1 MKKIFFLLC
10 GIFFFTLSVSSEVKG
25 RVTDKKGEP
34 IPGANIH
41 WLNTVVGAVS
51 DNLGEFKIQELTGN
65 SRLVI
70 TNIAYRP
77 DTVDVVNAQEYLNV
91 ILNDQIQLS
100 EATVVAKTPGT
111 FKSHISVLQTEKINA
126 AELAKAACCN
136 LSESFETNPSVDVSY
151 SDAATGAKQIK
162 LLGLSGTYV
171 QMLTENIPNLRG
183 ISSAYGLGYIPGPW
197 MESIQV
203 SKGTASVINGY
214 EAITGQINVEYKKP
228 ISNEIASAN
237 MFLSDAGRIEAN
249 LTASA
254 KLSDHLSTSILLHGS
269 DELVALDQNGD
280 NFMDMP
286 MIKQYNLANR
296 WYYKNGKYESQAFL
310 RALSETRMG
319 GQVAGDYHI
328 GIETERYE
336 FFLKNGYIFDSTKG
350 QSIGFIVSGS
360 LHNQDAHYG
369 TKKYD
374 GNQGNLYA
382 NLIYATSFGKQ
393 HKLSTGTS
401 FNLDNYKETLLTN
414 QSSVYP
420 RKEFVPGAFAE
431 YTLNLNDKFIALAG
445 IRADYNSLYGAFVTP
460 RLHLK
465 YNMNEHLHFRAS
477 AGKGFRSPNVLAENN
492 FLLASNRVISIDPN
506 LKMEEAWNYGLSAQS
521 FIPVFDKKI
530 DISAEWYYTDFKQQV
545 VADMDSDPHAVK
557 FSNLDGR
564 SYSSSAQLE
573 VNMELVDGFTLTLAH
588 RLTDVQTTI
597 GGILREKPLTSRSKS
612 LATASYQTPQ
622 KEWQFDF
629 TAQFNGG
636 GRLPDPDTANPLWK
650 TTFDPY
656 TILNAQVTK
665 YFKNWSVY
673 VGSENMTNFMQD
685 NPIIDV
691 QNPLSGNFDASMVW
705 GPVHGVKFYVGFRWA
720 INREN

>member
-10 GIFFFTLSVSSEVKG
+10 GIFFFTLSVVAEVKG

-41 WLNTVVGAVS
+41 WLNTAIGSVS

-70 TNIAYRP
+70 TNIAYSP
-77 DTVDVVNAQEYLNV
+77 DTVDVVNAHEYLNV
-91 ILNDQIQLS
+91 TLIDQIQLS

-269 DELVALDQNGD
+269 NELVALDQNGD

-286 MIKQYNLANR
+286 MIKQYNLA
-296 WYYKNGKYESQAFL
+296 YK
-310 RALSETRMG
+310 
-319 GQVAGDYHI
+319 
-328 GIETERYE
+328 
-336 FFLKNGYIFDSTKG
+336 
-350 QSIGFIVSGS
+350 
-360 LHNQDAHYG
+360 
-369 TKKYD
+369 
-374 GNQGNLYA
+374 
-382 NLIYATSFGKQ
+382 
-393 HKLSTGTS
+393 
-401 FNLDNYKETLLTN
+401 
-414 QSSVYP
+414 
-420 RKEFVPGAFAE
+420 
-431 YTLNLNDKFIALAG
+431 
-445 IRADYNSLYGAFVTP
+445 
-460 RLHLK
+460 
-465 YNMNEHLHFRAS
+465 
-477 AGKGFRSPNVLAENN
+477 
-492 FLLASNRVISIDPN
+492 
-506 LKMEEAWNYGLSAQS
+506 
-521 FIPVFDKKI
+521 
-530 DISAEWYYTDFKQQV
+530 
-545 VADMDSDPHAVK
+545 
-557 FSNLDGR
+557 
-564 SYSSSAQLE
+564 
-573 VNMELVDGFTLTLAH
+573 
-588 RLTDVQTTI
+588 
-597 GGILREKPLTSRSKS
+597 
-612 LATASYQTPQ
+612 
-622 KEWQFDF
+622 
-629 TAQFNGG
+629 
-636 GRLPDPDTANPLWK
+636 
-650 TTFDPY
+650 
-656 TILNAQVTK
+656 
-665 YFKNWSVY
+665 
-673 VGSENMTNFMQD
+673 
-685 NPIIDV
+685 
-691 QNPLSGNFDASMVW
+691 
-705 GPVHGVKFYVGFRWA
+705 
-720 INREN
+720 